1 MSITADDAVK
11 ADEGGAVAEE
21 FKEEGLERAF
31 DFFVGCDAFHA
42 FIVSRKFGKS
52 IYLWLKILTN
62 PQ

>member
-1 MSITADDAVK
+1 MK